1 MTNSL
6 VEWGRHRHEKSRRTP
21 AIPDHEEQA
30 RLIALERYRA
40 ARASFA
46 DTIIRR

>member
-6 VEWGRHRHEKSRRTP
+6 FQWGRHRSEKSRGAVAVP
-21 AIPDHEEQA
+21 AHEEQA

-40 ARASFA
+40 ARESFA
-46 DTIIRR
+46 DTITRR